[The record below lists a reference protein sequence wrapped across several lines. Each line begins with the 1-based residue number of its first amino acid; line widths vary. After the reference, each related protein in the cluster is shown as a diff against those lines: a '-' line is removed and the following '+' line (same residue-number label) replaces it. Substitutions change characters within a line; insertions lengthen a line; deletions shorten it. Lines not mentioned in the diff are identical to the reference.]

1 MDNHTIQSAAAARRR
16 SLRSIDSSRYGTLRL
31 VIQTQG
37 LTEAV
42 VSVVKERI
50 GGGRI
55 DGTRLAFC
63 RISRCRPDG
72 EPLTDVELLSV
83 ALEALRRQ
91 A

>member
-16 SLRSIDSSRYGTLRL
+16 NLRSIDTSRYGTLRL

-37 LTEAV
+37 LTEAI

-72 EPLTDVELLSV
+72 SQLSDLEMLES